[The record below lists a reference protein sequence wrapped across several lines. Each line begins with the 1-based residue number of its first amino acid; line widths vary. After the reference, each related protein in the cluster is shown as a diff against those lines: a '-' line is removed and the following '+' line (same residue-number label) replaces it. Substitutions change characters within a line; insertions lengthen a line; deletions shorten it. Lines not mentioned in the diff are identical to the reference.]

1 MCPTPSIRTDSTFGS
16 HAYSGLAMKTRHRL
30 LCFFAAASL
39 AVGASASAARADCE
53 TLLAKFN
60 AAIDGRNVLS
70 AKDLE
75 AQIAVDANCGG
86 RLIEVQQRRA
96 ALQLL
101 LAQQLIDKHAATADY
116 EMLLVDADKPDVL
129 WRAAV
134 GLGDIR
140 LSQRRFGD
148 AAVAYD
154 RAIETIKNKSKTPTS
169 PGEPTIKAIL
179 DRATESKM
187 LAANDGVA
195 GSVFVPAAKD
205 HRDGTIGGTMSQDIR
220 GFKPT
225 SIPIPIRFE
234 TASAKFTPVGE
245 QAAKELLDTL
255 REQAPAELTLVGH
268 TDERGEAD
276 YNMRLS
282 DQRVKAVAAFLKQN
296 GITAKVATIAKGKS
310 EPLQLPDTSELSR
323 EDIWAL
329 NRRVVWKRN

>member
-1 MCPTPSIRTDSTFGS
+1 MDKQAPTF
-16 HAYSGLAMKTRHRL
+16 
-30 LCFFAAASL
+30 
-39 AVGASASAARADCE
+39 
-53 TLLAKFN
+53 
-60 AAIDGRNVLS
+60 
-70 AKDLE
+70 
-75 AQIAVDANCGG
+75 
-86 RLIEVQQRRA
+86 
-96 ALQLL
+96 
-101 LAQQLIDKHAATADY
+101 DY
-116 EMLLVDADKPDVL
+116 EALVIDADKPDVL

-134 GLGDIR
+134 GLADIR

-169 PGEPTIKAIL
+169 PGDPTNKAIL

-187 LAANDGVA
+187 LAANDGLA

-205 HRDGTIGGTMSQDIR
+205 HRDGTVGGTMSQDIR

-225 SIPIPIRFE
+225 AIPIPIRFE

-245 QAAKELLDTL
+245 QAAKELLDAL
-255 REQAPAELTLVGH
+255 REQAPSDLTLVGH

-282 DQRVKAVAAFLKQN
+282 DERVKAVAAFLKQN
-296 GITAKVATIAKGKS
+296 GITAKIATIAKGKS
-310 EPLQLPDTSELSR
+310 EPLQLPDTSELTR

>member
-1 MCPTPSIRTDSTFGS
+1 MNFQRLFCFATVATLVVSANLST
-16 HAYSGLAMKTRHRL
+16 
-30 LCFFAAASL
+30 
-39 AVGASASAARADCE
+39 ARADCNV
-53 TLLAKFN
+53 LLSKFN
-60 AAIDGRNVLS
+60 AAINERNPIN
-70 AKDLE
+70 AGDLE
-75 AQIAVDANCGG
+75 SQIAVDADCGG

-101 LAQQLIDKHAATADY
+101 LAQQLIDKHAPESDY
-116 EMLLVDADKPDVL
+116 ETLVIGADKPDVL

-140 LSQRRFGD
+140 FSQRRFGE

-169 PGEPTIKAIL
+169 PGNPTIKAIL

-187 LAANDGVA
+187 LAANDGSA

-234 TASAKFTPVGE
+234 TASAKFTSVGGE
-245 QAAKELLDTL
+245 AAKELLDAL
-255 REQAPAELTLVGH
+255 REQAPDELTLVGH

-282 DQRVKAVAAFLKQN
+282 GERVKAVASYLKQN
-296 GITAKVATIAKGKS
+296 GVTAKISTIARGKS
-310 EPLQLPDTSELSR
+310 EPLQLSDTSELSR